1 MSEFKTDLDARLK
14 DDDCVWVI
22 DSPLVYVSNILG
34 SITVKAGFETDFA
47 SVPRIPLFYSL
58 FGDRAHREAV
68 IHDYLYRTDCV
79 PPASFSEANS
89 VFLEAMEC
97 RGKSWYVRFPMYLG
111 VCLGGYFSYHKRKV
125 DDKL

>member
-97 RGKSWYVRFPMYLG
+97 RGKSWYVRFPMYWG
-111 VCLGGYFSYHKRKV
+111 VCIGGSFSYHKRKV